1 MGKKAMVLSGTIET
15 FGFFFQSFLAK
26 CFVPFPLFA
35 STVVSFLN
43 FSMYLLEWAKG
54 LLLVCHALS
63 LRHVLC

>member
-1 MGKKAMVLSGTIET
+1 
-15 FGFFFQSFLAK
+15 
-26 CFVPFPLFA
+26 
-35 STVVSFLN
+35 VSFLN